1 MSKLGKLSD
10 ETNDMVMELASE
22 MGLENFIIV
31 EPMAVQKSKQLIKIS
46 KANPTTEF
54 LTKKP
59 DTVCLYIYEEAFL
72 RLEEAQRK
80 LLLQD
85 AMATIAYDGE
95 KDKIVLGAPSITVTI
110 GGRAKYGDDLINA
123 AETAVWAIQQIAEEE
138 KAKKEAEKIEKAARK
153 AQKKNK

>member
-54 LTKKP
+54 
-59 DTVCLYIYEEAFL
+59 
-72 RLEEAQRK
+72 
-80 LLLQD
+80 
-85 AMATIAYDGE
+85 
-95 KDKIVLGAPSITVTI
+95 
-110 GGRAKYGDDLINA
+110 
-123 AETAVWAIQQIAEEE
+123 
-138 KAKKEAEKIEKAARK
+138 
-153 AQKKNK
+153 

>member
-1 MSKLGKLSD
+1 MF
-10 ETNDMVMELASE
+10 V
-22 MGLENFIIV
+22 
-31 EPMAVQKSKQLIKIS
+31 
-46 KANPTTEF
+46 
-54 LTKKP
+54 
-59 DTVCLYIYEEAFL
+59 YL
-72 RLEEAQRK
+72 RGSVSPFGEAQRK

-85 AMATIAYDGE
+85 AMATIAYDIE